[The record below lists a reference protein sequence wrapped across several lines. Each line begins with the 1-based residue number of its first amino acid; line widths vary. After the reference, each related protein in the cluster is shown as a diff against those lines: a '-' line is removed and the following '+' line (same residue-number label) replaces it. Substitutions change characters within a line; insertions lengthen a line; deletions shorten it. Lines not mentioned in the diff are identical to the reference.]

1 MTFKQG
7 SQATIPLILNK
18 VIQPQRP
25 LREGEVYQQG
35 NLEDT
40 EWVKH
45 LKIKS
50 EKLSEFWGRDIYIG
64 ANVLLPKGYQEHPDV
79 YYPVLYMQG
88 HSSGWTPVPWSPEE
102 WFFQGYSPSDP
113 GVGKQLDGFYES
125 WTAGK
130 LPKLIVVSFRDSNPF
145 YDTSYSVNS
154 ANVGPFGDAIMKE
167 LIPDIE
173 KKFRIISK
181 PWARVLAGRST
192 GGWEAAAM
200 MIFNPDFF
208 AGSWP
213 WAPDPVDFRKYELI
227 NIYEDN
233 NAFYREYDWIKTER
247 PEARDTDGQ
256 IRYSVRKTYQ
266 YEQTIGD
273 KDRSGEQWAIWQAVY
288 SPVGPDGYPKPLWDP
303 KTGMIDKEVA
313 RYWRDNYDL
322 SYILKRD
329 WATLGPKLRGKLHFA
344 VGMMDNYYLNE
355 AVYLVQ
361 DTLESLT
368 NPPAEA
374 TFQYGFR
381 GRHSWIGHGP
391 LDPSREMTYAEFLSV
406 IADYITKNAPSGA
419 NTSAWK
425 YK

>member
-1 MTFKQG
+1 M
-7 SQATIPLILNK
+7 K
-18 VIQPQRP
+18 V
-25 LREGEVYQQG
+25 
-35 NLEDT
+35 
-40 EWVKH
+40 
-45 LKIKS
+45 
-50 EKLSEFWGRDIYIG
+50 
-64 ANVLLPKGYQEHPDV
+64 
-79 YYPVLYMQG
+79 
-88 HSSGWTPVPWSPEE
+88 
-102 WFFQGYSPSDP
+102 
-113 GVGKQLDGFYES
+113 
-125 WTAGK
+125 
-130 LPKLIVVSFRDSNPF
+130 
-145 YDTSYSVNS
+145 
-154 ANVGPFGDAIMKE
+154 

-200 MIFNPDFF
+200 MIFNPAFF

-227 NIYEDN
+227 NLYGDS

-391 LDPSREMTYAEFLSV
+391 LDPSREMTYAEFISV